1 MLRSFDQL
9 LAILGM
15 EHVAAGFQLD
25 RLTERQVVDRVQRF
39 GPVDLVRLDVVFP
52 AADARG
58 GLHVL
63 QQVVEAHA
71 LADVVEH
78 EHGADGRA
86 LLRDRHDAVFDRTE
100 LAVLTPQQRA
110 DAAHDVGGVAH
121 AAHRIGPVVVVAL
134 RVDQD
139 AIVEAGQLFD
149 VVAEQL
155 RGGGIR
161 VTHLADVV
169 ELEHAFA
176 RAFDD
181 GLVAAMSRGGSFS
194 RDGPALRWPT
204 QQQPAKRHACKQQ
217 PDDEPCD
224 PALRFKAFVRAP
236 GPRTSSLRT
245 ASAAPTC
252 AATACA

>member
-1 MLRSFDQL
+1 MLRL
-9 LAILGM
+9 R
-15 EHVAAGFQLD
+15 FQLD

-39 GPVDLVRLDVVFP
+39 GPVDLVSLDVVFP

-63 QQVVEAHA
+63 QQIVEAHA

-78 EHGADGRA
+78 EHRADRRA

-149 VVAEQL
+149 LVAEQL
-155 RGGGIR
+155 RRSGIR
-161 VTHLADVV
+161 VTHLADIV
-169 ELEHAFA
+169 ELEHALA
-176 RAFDD
+176 RPFDD
-181 GLVAAMSRGGSFS
+181 GLVASMRRGGAFLA
-194 RDGPALRWPT
+194 RRPGLALTPT
-204 QQQPAKRHACKQQ
+204 QQQPDKRHACKHQ
-217 PDDEPCD
+217 PDDET
-224 PALRFKAFVRAP
+224 LRSRP
-236 GPRTSSLRT
+236 
-245 ASAAPTC
+245 
-252 AATACA
+252 